1 MGLVAFL
8 NGEGTDYKGRCLL
21 DIWNFDDNEIEQ
33 THDYIQFMF
42 PLAEKSGSYFNAPI
56 LSPEDIKAIRL
67 SEVAQANLKKSAEWY
82 LGFLGRNDHWIKS
95 YDHNHLRI
103 TRVIKSLNLLVAED
117 TASSFLNA
125 VFEIAGDGINFVRQ
139 DAISFWKSSVK

>member
-1 MGLVAFL
+1 MNLAAFL

-82 LGFLGRNDHWIKS
+82 LGFLERNDHWIKN

-103 TRVIKSLNLLVAED
+103 TRVIKSIRLLISEKDADMFKSAFYE
-117 TASSFLNA
+117 TLGSSENKIDLKA
-125 VFEIAGDGINFVRQ
+125 KM
-139 DAISFWKSSVK
+139 FWGKA

>member
-56 LSPEDIKAIRL
+56 LSLEDIKAIRL

-103 TRVIKSLNLLVAED
+103 TRVIKSIRLLISEKDADMFKSAFYE
-117 TASSFLNA
+117 TLGSSENKIDLKA
-125 VFEIAGDGINFVRQ
+125 KM
-139 DAISFWKSSVK
+139 FWDKA

>member
-56 LSPEDIKAIRL
+56 LSLEDIKAIRL

-103 TRVIKSLNLLVAED
+103 TRVIKSIRLLISEKDADMFKSAFYE
-117 TASSFLNA
+117 TLGSSENKIDLKA
-125 VFEIAGDGINFVRQ
+125 KM
-139 DAISFWKSSVK
+139 FWGKA